1 MPARLYRQGPCGGQ
15 VRRAD
20 HGPPITTQETALPIG
35 GEGFFREERP
45 SNGSLSPDTARLPL
59 SNTFPS
65 IDHPPVFPEWINDWI
80 EEALK
85 LTNNDNPRENYI
97 PCTVIL
103 KETEEVI
110 GSVGSTYYE
119 DVDKVGICYFIG
131 TPFREK
137 GYMTEAINAYVQ
149 FFFKQYSESEIIATI
164 LDANTPSWKVAE
176 KSGFNLIEKKMYKDI
191 DDEKEEL
198 YRFYVIRGQEDK

>member
-1 MPARLYRQGPCGGQ
+1 MWLETNRLIIRSIQRGDEIIFSSMAQ
-15 VRRAD
+15 D
-20 HGPPITTQETALPIG
+20 
-35 GEGFFREERP
+35 
-45 SNGSLSPDTARLPL
+45 GSLSQVGFDANC
-59 SNTFPS
+59 S
-65 IDHPPVFPEWINDWI
+65 EWINDWI

-131 TPFREK
+131 TPFR
-137 GYMTEAINAYVQ
+137 
-149 FFFKQYSESEIIATI
+149 
-164 LDANTPSWKVAE
+164 
-176 KSGFNLIEKKMYKDI
+176 KKRIYD
-191 DDEKEEL
+191 
-198 YRFYVIRGQEDK
+198 RGDKCICSVFL

>member
-1 MPARLYRQGPCGGQ
+1 MWLETNRLIIRSIQRGDEIIFSGMSQ
-15 VRRAD
+15 D
-20 HGPPITTQETALPIG
+20 
-35 GEGFFREERP
+35 
-45 SNGSLSPDTARLPL
+45 GSLSQVGFDANC
-59 SNTFPS
+59 S
-65 IDHPPVFPEWINDWI
+65 EWINDWI

-131 TPFREK
+131 TPFRKK

-149 FFFKQYSESEIIATI
+149 FLIETIQQHVNGKAIYIPSTSKKEWGSHTDTRQYLIQRNHEISQKYQGGSSIAS
-164 LDANTPSWKVAE
+164 LAMQFSLSE
-176 KSGFNLIEKKMYKDI
+176 KSIQRIVREGKRKSGKL
-191 DDEKEEL
+191 
-198 YRFYVIRGQEDK
+198 

>member
-1 MPARLYRQGPCGGQ
+1 MWLDTNRLIIRSIQRGDEIIFSGMSQ
-15 VRRAD
+15 D
-20 HGPPITTQETALPIG
+20 
-35 GEGFFREERP
+35 
-45 SNGSLSPDTARLPL
+45 GSLSQVGFDANC
-59 SNTFPS
+59 S
-65 IDHPPVFPEWINDWI
+65 EWINDWI

>member
-1 MPARLYRQGPCGGQ
+1 MWLETNRLIIRSIQRGDEIIFSGMSQ
-15 VRRAD
+15 D
-20 HGPPITTQETALPIG
+20 
-35 GEGFFREERP
+35 
-45 SNGSLSPDTARLPL
+45 GSLSQVGFDANC
-59 SNTFPS
+59 S
-65 IDHPPVFPEWINDWI
+65 EWINDWI

-137 GYMTEAINAYVQ
+137 
-149 FFFKQYSESEIIATI
+149 
-164 LDANTPSWKVAE
+164 
-176 KSGFNLIEKKMYKDI
+176 DI
-191 DDEKEEL
+191 WQ
-198 YRFYVIRGQEDK
+198 RR

>member
-1 MPARLYRQGPCGGQ
+1 MWLETNRLIIRSIQRGDEIIFSGMSQ
-15 VRRAD
+15 D
-20 HGPPITTQETALPIG
+20 
-35 GEGFFREERP
+35 
-45 SNGSLSPDTARLPL
+45 GSLSQVGFDANC
-59 SNTFPS
+59 S
-65 IDHPPVFPEWINDWI
+65 EWINDWI

-131 TPFREK
+131 TPFRKK

-198 YRFYVIRGQEDK
+198 DRLQLTGQIF

>member
-1 MPARLYRQGPCGGQ
+1 MPKEF
-15 VRRAD
+15 D
-20 HGPPITTQETALPIG
+20 TTKVN
-35 GEGFFREERP
+35 F
-45 SNGSLSPDTARLPL
+45 
-59 SNTFPS
+59 
-65 IDHPPVFPEWINDWI
+65 
-80 EEALK
+80 
-85 LTNNDNPRENYI
+85 
-97 PCTVIL
+97 TVG
-103 KETEEVI
+103 KY
-110 GSVGSTYYE
+110 GSTYYE

-131 TPFREK
+131 TPFRKK

>member
-1 MPARLYRQGPCGGQ
+1 MWLETNRLIIRSIQRGDEIIFSGMSQ
-15 VRRAD
+15 D
-20 HGPPITTQETALPIG
+20 
-35 GEGFFREERP
+35 
-45 SNGSLSPDTARLPL
+45 GSLSQVGFDANC
-59 SNTFPS
+59 S
-65 IDHPPVFPEWINDWI
+65 EWINDWI

-85 LTNNDNPRENYI
+85 
-97 PCTVIL
+97 
-103 KETEEVI
+103 
-110 GSVGSTYYE
+110 SVGSTYYE

-131 TPFREK
+131 TPFRKK